1 MAMQLTIT
9 NLIQFF
15 GALSPLFI
23 GFFLLGASVLN
34 KDIKGLIYMAGVM
47 FAYVLNTIFKNVI
60 RSPSD
65 PMRSMSCDLVN
76 VPFGNSFN
84 SPAWNSVFIAFT
96 LAYLYLPMRFSGSM
110 NYGVIVGLMTLFG
123 ISAISETTNKCTN
136 NMGIVIGGLVGLLL
150 GACWYTI
157 IKISG
162 NPQLIYF
169 EELSNG
175 KACSRPSKQKFKCSV
190 YKNGKLIKNL

>member
-1 MAMQLTIT
+1 MAMELTIT

-15 GALSPLFI
+15 GALSPILI

-34 KDIKGLIYMAGVM
+34 KDIKGLIYMAGIM
-47 FAYVLNTIFKNVI
+47 FAFVINTIFMNVI
-60 RSPSD
+60 KSPSD
-65 PMRSMSCDLVN
+65 PMRSMSCDLIN
-76 VPFGNSFN
+76 IPFSNTYN
-84 SPAWNSVFIAFT
+84 TPAWNSVFIAFT

-110 NYGVIVGLMTLFG
+110 NYGVVISLLTLFG
-123 ISAISETTNKCTN
+123 LDAISKITNKCTN
-136 NMGIVIGGLVGLLL
+136 NMGIIIGALVGLLL
-150 GACWYTI
+150 GAGWYSV
-157 IKISG
+157 IKMSG

>member
-1 MAMQLTIT
+1 MKLTIT

-47 FAYVLNTIFKNVI
+47 FSYIINAIFMNVLKV
-60 RSPSD
+60 PSNIE
-65 PMRSMSCDLVN
+65 RSMSCDIIDMPFSLN
-76 VPFGNSFN
+76 NYSVPS
-84 SPAWNSVFIAFT
+84 WNSVFIAFT
-96 LAYLYLPMRFSGSM
+96 IAYMYLPMRFSGFT
-110 NYGVIVGLMTLFG
+110 NYGAIIALFVLFG
-123 ISAISETTNKCTN
+123 LDSITKLTNKCTN
-136 NMGIVIGGLVGLLL
+136 KMGVILGGLVGLFL
-150 GACWYTI
+150 GSTWYAI
-157 IKISG
+157 IKASG